1 MDWIIEILE
10 QVKDLKLNEII
21 FDKFKNIEF
30 KIWDS
35 LIGLKKTELIHTQK
49 TTEMF
54 DLKSLKHMTT
64 NYHKFLNKEQ
74 DDRIINEETIK
85 NLKKLNEI
93 FKEHNLNLQRTTR
106 NDWELTVC
114 YETIYLVDKYYEE
127 EEDFDL
133 KDLDDEETINEFI
146 KFVKG
151 LQ

>member
-21 FDKFKNIEF
+21 MDKFKNVEF

-35 LIGLKKTELIHTQK
+35 LTGLKKTELIHTQR
-49 TTEMF
+49 TIDIL
-54 DLKSLKHMTT
+54 DLQSLKHMTT
-64 NYHKFLNKEQ
+64 NYHKFLKKEQ
-74 DDRIINEETIK
+74 AERIINEETIK

-93 FKEHNLNLQRTTR
+93 FKEHNLNLQRTAH

-114 YETIYLVDKYYEE
+114 YDTIYLVDKYYEE
-127 EEDFDL
+127 EEEFYL
-133 KDLDDEETINEFI
+133 EDLDDEETINEFI
-146 KFVKG
+146 KFVKE